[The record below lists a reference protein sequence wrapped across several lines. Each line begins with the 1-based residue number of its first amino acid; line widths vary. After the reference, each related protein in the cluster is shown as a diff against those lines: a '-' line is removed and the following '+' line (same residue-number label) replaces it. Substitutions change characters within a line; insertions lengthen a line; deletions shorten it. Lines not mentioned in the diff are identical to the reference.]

1 MVLNRRFVPGTEAIA
16 QRRPTAGSC
25 AGLLRRRVLGA
36 AHRRALGG
44 YSPVVPLRQHLLAP
58 PSRMDEQRN
67 LGKGLVA
74 LAPPARTGRRLGYQR
89 IHGRRHVLFSK
100 KRGQC
105 VGKTKRG
112 KGTQILL
119 LVDHHG
125 LPWGTHIAS
134 ASPHEV
140 TLIETLLQERQLH
153 RLPKHL
159 LYDLAADSDP
169 LRSRLLQ
176 RGIQLICP
184 HRSNRSKPRTQDR
197 RRFRRYK
204 RRYRVERTIG
214 WIQHFRRILV
224 RYERH
229 AHLFLGFVQLA
240 CLLILMRRF

>member
-1 MVLNRRFVPGTEAIA
+1 
-16 QRRPTAGSC
+16 
-25 AGLLRRRVLGA
+25 
-36 AHRRALGG
+36 
-44 YSPVVPLRQHLLAP
+44 
-58 PSRMDEQRN
+58 MDEQRN
-67 LGKGLVA
+67 VGKGLVA
-74 LAPPARTGRRLGYQR
+74 SAAPTRTDRRLGHDR
-89 IHGRRHVLFSK
+89 IDGRWHVLFGK
-100 KRGQC
+100 KGGKS

-112 KGTQILL
+112 KGTQLLL
-119 LVDHHG
+119 LVDHQG
-125 LPWGTHIAS
+125 LPWGAHIAS

-140 TLIETLLQERQLH
+140 TLIETLLQERQLQ

-169 LRSRLLQ
+169 LRARLLK

-229 AHLFLGFVQLA
+229 AHLFLGFIQLA